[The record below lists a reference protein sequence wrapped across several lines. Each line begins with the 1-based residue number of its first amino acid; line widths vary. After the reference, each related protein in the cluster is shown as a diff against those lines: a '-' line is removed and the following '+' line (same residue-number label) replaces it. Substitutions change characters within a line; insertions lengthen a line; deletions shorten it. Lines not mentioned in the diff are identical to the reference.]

1 MRPCSDPFTQVYLLR
16 PSAPTEYI
24 YVLKVSAAPALRPAD
39 PSFLPNTLLTEH
51 ALLARLN
58 ALPPST
64 LSIPVPTPIHNSS
77 SPSALLPYAYL
88 LLACPP
94 GTLLSTL
101 STTGSLTSDQN
112 VHLDAQAGAFL
123 RELHAVDHDWY
134 GRADAPAAAR
144 ALSWQ
149 DAFVLLLEEALE
161 ALAPETSLDVER
173 ARRLLGR
180 AIGAYLFDDV
190 DVPALVALAGAP
202 ASFLVGDGDDASGG
216 PRVVCAL
223 ATGLARALWGDPLF
237 EQMLARPSEALL
249 RGYLDGR
256 QGLTQF
262 ARQRIKMLW
271 YQVYH
276 AVLVLVEAQRA
287 GVGANLV
294 EEVTE
299 ARKEVERLLG
309 DIENSTCY

>member
-1 MRPCSDPFTQVYLLR
+1 
-16 PSAPTEYI
+16 
-24 YVLKVSAAPALRPAD
+24 
-39 PSFLPNTLLTEH
+39 LPNTLFTEH
-51 ALLARLN
+51 ALLARLA
-58 ALPPST
+58 ALPSST
-64 LSIPVPTPIHNSS
+64 LSIPTPTPLHISP

-94 GTLLSTL
+94 GTPLR
-101 STTGSLTSDQN
+101 TTGSLTPAQRAQ
-112 VHLDAQAGAFL
+112 LDAQAGAFL
-123 RELHAVDHDWY
+123 RRLHAVDHDWY

-161 ALAPETSLDVER
+161 ALAPETSLDVTR

-202 ASFLVGDGDDASGG
+202 ASFLVGDGDGDDEGGASSGA

-223 ATGLARALWGDPLF
+223 ATGLARALWGEPLF

-256 QGLTQF
+256 QGLMQF
-262 ARQRIKMLW
+262 ARQRTKMRW
-271 YQVYH
+271 YRVYH
-276 AVLVLVEAQRA
+276 AVLGLVEARRA
-287 GVGANLV
+287 GVGADLV
-294 EEVTE
+294 EEVAE
-299 ARKEVERLLG
+299 AREEVERLLEE
-309 DIENSTCY
+309 IESSPCY